1 MIEIFEGDEINDN
14 IGRDDVASVE
24 KSEMR
29 SSTYFVNE
37 NDNLVCGFDA
47 STCSG
52 DNVYGIFENKE
63 IIITEDL
70 NVWGNTNKTIGK
82 GW

>member
-1 MIEIFEGDEINDN
+1 
-14 IGRDDVASVE
+14 
-24 KSEMR
+24 MR

-37 NDNLVCGFDA
+37 NDNLVCVFDA